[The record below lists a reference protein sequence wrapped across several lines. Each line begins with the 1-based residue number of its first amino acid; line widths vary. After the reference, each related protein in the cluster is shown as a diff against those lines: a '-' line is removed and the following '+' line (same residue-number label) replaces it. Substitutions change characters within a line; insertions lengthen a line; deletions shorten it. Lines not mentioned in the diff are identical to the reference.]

1 MEGTG
6 THERLERH
14 EHVKAPSERSF
25 GWTFAAVFLALA
37 AFSYWH
43 RGAAPRFYATL
54 AVSAAFAAV
63 TLVAPR
69 VLKPLNLVW
78 LKFGLVLHK
87 VVNPVI
93 MGLLFYG
100 VFTPMGAVMRA
111 FGADLLRMTRKPASG
126 SHWVVKAEEGL
137 AASSMKNQF

>member
-1 MEGTG
+1 MAGPG
-6 THERLERH
+6 THERIERH
-14 EHVKAPSERSF
+14 EHVKPPSERSF
-25 GWTFAAVFLALA
+25 GWTFAVVFSLLA
-37 AFSYWH
+37 AFSFWH
-43 RGAAPRFYATL
+43 RGVTPTLYVTL

-69 VLKPLNLVW
+69 VLKPLNVAW

-100 VFTPMGAVMRA
+100 VFTPIGVVMRA
-111 FGADLLRMTRKPASG
+111 FGADLLRMTRKTSSG
-126 SHWVVKAEEGL
+126 GYWVVKAEEGL
-137 AASSMKNQF
+137 ADSSMKDQF